1 MLIDMG
7 EAEGTVE
14 ATQGEM
20 LEKIFRFGE
29 TEVREVM
36 TPRPDIVWVNADTRF
51 GEFLEIYRNRPHTR
65 FSRFRRGGGRR
76 GRGAVGERRDGIA
89 GRRQA

>member
-1 MLIDMG
+1 
-7 EAEGTVE
+7 
-14 ATQGEM
+14 M

-36 TPRPDIVWVNADTRF
+36 TPRPDITWVNADTRF
-51 GEFLEIYRNRPHTR
+51 GEFLEIYRTRPHTR
-65 FSRFRRGGGRR
+65 FPVFDEGRGRR
-76 GRGAVGERRDGIA
+76 GRSAVGERRDGIA